1 MTPAEAR
8 AILALPADHD
18 DATIRDAARLLIEVG
33 SSDEIKDAR
42 RFLSF
47 GLRHT
52 GKDTHGTR

>member
-33 SSDEIKDAR
+33 TPDEIKDAR
-42 RFLSF
+42 RFISF
-47 GLRHT
+47 GLRHQP
-52 GKDTHGTR
+52 GTPQ